1 MRELKFLARRIKNMR
16 IFPQD
21 INGQTCTRKELIA
34 VGLNDRNP
42 VPLMFQT
49 GYLTIGRQCGD
60 DMYQLRFPNLEVE
73 KGFYEGL
80 QQVFLSER

>member
-42 VPLMFQT
+42 A
-49 GYLTIGRQCGD
+49 RQVVTS
-60 DMYQLRFPNLEVE
+60 DMKSPGMKSFIP
-73 KGFYEGL
+73 GL
-80 QQVFLSER
+80 SISERYSHSMVAGGLEEMS